1 MSPGDR
7 AGSGP
12 RAFCLEERIP
22 AVVTQNSTTEPR
34 GALGRWN
41 AFQLSVYGRLHAETG
56 LPMSAIIERF
66 ATVMRRDFG
75 WAFFG
80 NVDTQGSPAFDRFGS
95 FDDPHSDRRSPV

>member
-1 MSPGDR
+1 M
-7 AGSGP
+7 
-12 RAFCLEERIP
+12 
-22 AVVTQNSTTEPR
+22 VTQDSTTEPR

-41 AFQLSVYGRLHAETG
+41 DFQLSVYVRLAAETG

-66 ATVMRRDFG
+66 AAVIRRDLG

-95 FDDPHSDRRSPV
+95 FEDPHSDRRSPV